1 MEVQIRIFTTS
12 QAILLGSHELGDH
25 SVVVVSLLLVV
36 QLSRAAGEVCV
47 VIQDELEASLVG
59 GVAVGAVVRLH
70 GDLDQGGVAD
80 LRAAVGG
87 TAARH
92 VRPAIGVTSATI
104 FTDIVCRAVLAV
116 VIGGIA
122 DFVGTIAVGIIR
134 ARLLALTVLADKT
147 LFAVVI

>member
-1 MEVQIRIFTTS
+1 MEVQICIFTTG
-12 QAILLGSHELGDH
+12 QAILLGSHELGYH
-25 SVVVVSLLLVV
+25 SVVVISLLLVV
-36 QLSRAAGEVCV
+36 QLSGAAGEVCV

-80 LRAAVGG
+80 LRAAVGS

-92 VRPAIGVTSATI
+92 VCPAVGVTSATI